1 MVSYFL
7 FPTTNSVFL
16 AEGALNESNIVCDI
30 KPTPVSDKVCCGLCI
45 AVNKEYVSRV
55 IKIFKE
61 KYIEFLE
68 II

>member
-1 MVSYFL
+1 MASYFL

-16 AEGALNESNIVCDI
+16 AEEVLNESDIICEI
-30 KPTPVSDKVCCGLCI
+30 KPTPVSDKICCGLCI
-45 AVNKEYVSRV
+45 AVNKECVLRV

-61 KYIEFLE
+61 NHIEFLE